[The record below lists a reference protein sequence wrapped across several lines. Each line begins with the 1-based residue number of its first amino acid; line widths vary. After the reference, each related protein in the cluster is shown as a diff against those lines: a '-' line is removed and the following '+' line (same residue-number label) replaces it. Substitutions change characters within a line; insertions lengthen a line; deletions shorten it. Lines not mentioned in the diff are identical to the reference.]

1 MSERAPKTRGEI
13 ERLLLAELR
22 AEDACAGAAA
32 VVVKPWGDD
41 QGEINWTVDTYDI
54 GSAPM
59 WECQYALDQIVPR
72 FQAFYELVQK
82 H

>member
-1 MSERAPKTRGEI
+1 MPKTRTEI
-13 ERLLLAELR
+13 EGLLLAELR
-22 AEDACAGAAA
+22 AADGCAGAASVS
-32 VVVKPWGDD
+32 VVPWSDD
-41 QGEINWTVDTYDI
+41 NPEVNWTLDSYDI

-59 WECQYALDQIVPR
+59 WECQVALEQIVPR